1 MTAPIASSDSI
12 IDFQGLAQ
20 LRAQSREGGEDA
32 LKEIAAQFESLFIQ
46 MMLKSMREASPAEDE
61 IFNSDAMQ
69 QYRDLMD
76 QQLALDMAKKG
87 GVGLAE
93 HIVSQMSGK
102 EPPIPSSPSAQ
113 ALGTVGRQISAASAR
128 TQALTESPVSDWKP
142 ETPEAFIRELLP
154 KANRAASELGV
165 PAEAIV
171 AQAALETGWGKHQM
185 QLPEGRSSFN
195 LFGIKAGPDWEG
207 RTVRVQTL
215 EFRDGLAQK
224 EAAVFRAYDSLED
237 GLQDYVSFL
246 KGNGRY
252 EQALSQQDAAGF
264 VRGLQE
270 AGYATDPSYAKKILS
285 ILGRGEFNDVT
296 AELKISEKL
305 PIS

>member
-1 MTAPIASSDSI
+1 MTAPIASTDSI
-12 IDFQGLAQ
+12 VDFRGLAQ
-20 LRAQSREGGEDA
+20 LRAQGREGDEKA

-93 HIVSQMSGK
+93 HIVSQLGGK
-102 EPPIPSSPSAQ
+102 EPPIPSSPTAQ
-113 ALGTVGRQISAASAR
+113 SLGSVGRQVAAARSQSVKEPSAPA
-128 TQALTESPVSDWKP
+128 DWQP
-142 ETPEAFIRELLP
+142 ETPEAFIRDLLP
-154 KANRAASELGV
+154 RANQAASDLGV

-215 EFRDGLAQK
+215 EYRDGLAQK
-224 EAAVFRAYDSLED
+224 EAAVFRAYDSLEE

-252 EQALSQQDAAGF
+252 EQAISQQDAAGF
-264 VRGLQE
+264 VRGLQA
-270 AGYATDPSYAKKILS
+270 AGYATDPNYANKILS

-296 AELKISEKL
+296 AELKFSEEL